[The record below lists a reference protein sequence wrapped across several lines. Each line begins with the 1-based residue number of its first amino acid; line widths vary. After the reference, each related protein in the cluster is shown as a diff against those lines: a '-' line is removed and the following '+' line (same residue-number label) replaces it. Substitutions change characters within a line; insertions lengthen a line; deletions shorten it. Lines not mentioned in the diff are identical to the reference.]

1 MAKKF
6 VRIQSTMNITVTPG
20 LQHQNVTNED
30 AHIPDRLKVA
40 AEWPKAMVD
49 IKVGVGLYP
58 AYIAEWNTVKCLVKD
73 KILTIG
79 EFVDDADDE
88 SKAKKEKI
96 DRALEDIEAKTKKV
110 KSFNLND
117 IAGE

>member
-6 VRIQSTMNITVTPG
+6 VRIQSTKNITVTPG
-20 LQHQNVTNED
+20 LQHQDVTNKD
-30 AHIPDRLKVA
+30 AHIPDRLKIA
-40 AEWPKAMVD
+40 AEWPRAMVD
-49 IKVGVGLYP
+49 IKAGVGLYP
-58 AYIAEWNTVKCLVKD
+58 AYVAEWNTVKSLAKD

-88 SKAKKEKI
+88 TKAKKEKL
-96 DRALEDIEAKTKKV
+96 DKTLEDIEEKTKKI